1 MRTWSMAFAPNAVR
15 VSPHIV
21 GNGAKGDSEPPC
33 SSDERERN
41 EGTVGI
47 P

>member
-15 VSPHIV
+15 VLPHIV
-21 GNGAKGDSEPPC
+21 GNGTKGDCEPPG

-41 EGTVGI
+41 EDPVGI